1 MNFYLI
7 GSLEGFND
15 LRFPN
20 VEDWQNCM
28 GHAEGLLKQW
38 NPPEMEY
45 IWKKSNRHKHFDLS
59 QFCNPLLTI
68 SDKALSIL
76 ENILIK
82 NGVVV
87 DPIFKTQEQ
96 RDVYIQSGRI
106 ASAKN
111 FTGADIVIDASGNL
125 VVPGLID
132 FHSHVFADG
141 TEIGIEPDLS
151 FIPQGVTT
159 AVDAGSTGIAN
170 FECFKKDVIQRSKM
184 RIKAFVNLC
193 PCLLYTSPSPRD

>member
-1 MNFYLI
+1 M
-7 GSLEGFND
+7 
-15 LRFPN
+15 
-20 VEDWQNCM
+20 M
-28 GHAEGLLKQW
+28 
-38 NPPEMEY
+38 
-45 IWKKSNRHKHFDLS
+45 KK
-59 QFCNPLLTI
+59 
-68 SDKALSIL
+68 
-76 ENILIK
+76 NILIK

-151 FIPQGVTT
+151 FIPQLLLMQVVPVLQILN
-159 AVDAGSTGIAN
+159 AL
-170 FECFKKDVIQRSKM
+170 KKMLSNALKCVSK
-184 RIKAFVNLC
+184 
-193 PCLLYTSPSPRD
+193 LL

>member
-82 NGVVV
+82 NGEIQYEYRTIPFQTFSYV
-87 DPIFKTQEQ
+87 EGQ
-96 RDVYIQSGRI
+96 RFSY
-106 ASAKN
+106 
-111 FTGADIVIDASGNL
+111 
-125 VVPGLID
+125 
-132 FHSHVFADG
+132 
-141 TEIGIEPDLS
+141 
-151 FIPQGVTT
+151 
-159 AVDAGSTGIAN
+159 
-170 FECFKKDVIQRSKM
+170 
-184 RIKAFVNLC
+184 
-193 PCLLYTSPSPRD
+193 LY

>member
-82 NGVVV
+82 NGEIL
-87 DPIFKTQEQ
+87 DIKSPKGFYFFLRTKLAIIGEIWKSRAKLLRNRIFEK
-96 RDVYIQSGRI
+96 I
-106 ASAKN
+106 ASV
-111 FTGADIVIDASGNL
+111 TG
-125 VVPGLID
+125 
-132 FHSHVFADG
+132 
-141 TEIGIEPDLS
+141 
-151 FIPQGVTT
+151 
-159 AVDAGSTGIAN
+159 
-170 FECFKKDVIQRSKM
+170 
-184 RIKAFVNLC
+184 
-193 PCLLYTSPSPRD
+193 

>member
-45 IWKKSNRHKHFDLS
+45 IWRKSNRHKHFDLS

-82 NGVVV
+82 NGEILDIKSPKGFYFFHCTNIIDALIEKESDIVWLDKERGWVSCINKFV
-87 DPIFKTQEQ
+87 LDKNKIQEQ
-96 RDVYIQSGRI
+96 TIFRLPNVNCRYTFYGDEF
-106 ASAKN
+106 K
-111 FTGADIVIDASGNL
+111 NL
-125 VVPGLID
+125 VLK
-132 FHSHVFADG
+132 HHLK
-141 TEIGIEPDLS
+141 GIHFDRYE
-151 FIPQGVTT
+151 T
-159 AVDAGSTGIAN
+159 
-170 FECFKKDVIQRSKM
+170 VI
-184 RIKAFVNLC
+184 IK
-193 PCLLYTSPSPRD
+193 

>member
-82 NGVVV
+82 NGEIVRKVPEAEMFDTLV
-87 DPIFKTQEQ
+87 EE
-96 RDVYIQSGRI
+96 IQI
-106 ASAKN
+106 
-111 FTGADIVIDASGNL
+111 
-125 VVPGLID
+125 LIKERE
-132 FHSHVFADG
+132 SLA
-141 TEIGIEPDLS
+141 
-151 FIPQGVTT
+151 
-159 AVDAGSTGIAN
+159 
-170 FECFKKDVIQRSKM
+170 
-184 RIKAFVNLC
+184 
-193 PCLLYTSPSPRD
+193 

>member
-82 NGVVV
+82 NG
-87 DPIFKTQEQ
+87 DF
-96 RDVYIQSGRI
+96 
-106 ASAKN
+106 
-111 FTGADIVIDASGNL
+111 
-125 VVPGLID
+125 LI
-132 FHSHVFADG
+132 
-141 TEIGIEPDLS
+141 
-151 FIPQGVTT
+151 
-159 AVDAGSTGIAN
+159 
-170 FECFKKDVIQRSKM
+170 
-184 RIKAFVNLC
+184 
-193 PCLLYTSPSPRD
+193 

>member
-82 NGVVV
+82 NGEILDIKFFIFFIV
-87 DPIFKTQEQ
+87 PI
-96 RDVYIQSGRI
+96 
-106 ASAKN
+106 
-111 FTGADIVIDASGNL
+111 
-125 VVPGLID
+125 
-132 FHSHVFADG
+132 
-141 TEIGIEPDLS
+141 
-151 FIPQGVTT
+151 
-159 AVDAGSTGIAN
+159 
-170 FECFKKDVIQRSKM
+170 
-184 RIKAFVNLC
+184 
-193 PCLLYTSPSPRD
+193 

>member
-45 IWKKSNRHKHFDLS
+45 IWKKSNRHKHFDIS

-82 NGVVV
+82 NGEILDIKSPKGFHFFHCTLSSFFV
-87 DPIFKTQEQ
+87 I
-96 RDVYIQSGRI
+96 
-106 ASAKN
+106 
-111 FTGADIVIDASGNL
+111 DIV
-125 VVPGLID
+125 
-132 FHSHVFADG
+132 
-141 TEIGIEPDLS
+141 
-151 FIPQGVTT
+151 
-159 AVDAGSTGIAN
+159 
-170 FECFKKDVIQRSKM
+170 
-184 RIKAFVNLC
+184 
-193 PCLLYTSPSPRD
+193 